1 MTGSFGKLC
10 WTLGRIRARMRGMR
24 TDAWKVPYAAVAKS
38 TDPAVLDEARDAIG
52 SKPKGE

>member
-1 MTGSFGKLC
+1 MTGSFWKLC